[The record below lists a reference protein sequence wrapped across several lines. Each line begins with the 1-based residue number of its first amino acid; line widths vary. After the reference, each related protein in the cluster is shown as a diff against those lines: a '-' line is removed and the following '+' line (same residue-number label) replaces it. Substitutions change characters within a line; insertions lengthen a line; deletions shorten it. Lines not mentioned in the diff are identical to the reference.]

1 MDKKIWENI
10 GTLGCLSSLSI
21 KYFYLN
27 KNKIL

>member
-10 GTLGCLSSLSI
+10 GTFGYLFSSSI
-21 KYFYLN
+21 KHFYLN